1 MSRLLLED
9 PLAVGEMYNTPD
21 VLDVNLGDA
30 HNHTR
35 DNKRPL
41 DSHNLEHN
49 VYRKEYYMLY
59 YSLVVLLYPYN
70 EFA

>member
-1 MSRLLLED
+1 MYDRLD
-9 PLAVGEMYNTPD
+9 T
-21 VLDVNLGDA
+21 LDVNLGDA

-41 DSHNLEHN
+41 GSHNLEHN
-49 VYRKEYYMLY
+49 AYRKEYYMMY
-59 YSLVVLLYPYN
+59 YSLVVLQYPYS